1 MTGGL
6 VNEAL
11 YVFIAFSWHVC
22 LKDIGQNVEVF
33 FYQKEKRKENIFLI
47 RLVKKIIGQL
57 IDYQN
62 NH

>member
-11 YVFIAFSWHVC
+11 YVFIAFSWHVS

-33 FYQKEKRKENIFLI
+33 FIKKKKE
-47 RLVKKIIGQL
+47 KKIIFF
-57 IDYQN
+57 
-62 NH
+62 